1 MPLQHGGQ
9 SVQIRHTFPVVTH
22 GMPEVP
28 MIAEAF
34 ATAKSP
40 AKRIVVR
47 RADMLLDIQRVSERN
62 EHDGTVPAS
71 PPLEIVGGATGFTRI
86 VYNVRQNIVELL
98 FFFLSVWRCP
108 PSSSFFF

>member
-34 ATAKSP
+34 ATAKST

-86 VYNVRQNIVELL
+86 VYN
-98 FFFLSVWRCP
+98 
-108 PSSSFFF
+108 

>member
-1 MPLQHGGQ
+1 
-9 SVQIRHTFPVVTH
+9 
-22 GMPEVP
+22 

-34 ATAKSP
+34 ATAKST

-86 VYNVRQNIVELL
+86 VYNVRQNIELL
-98 FFFLSVWRCP
+98 FLLW
-108 PSSSFFF
+108 SSFYRNLLFF